1 MADAESDDR
10 RNQIEFDKP
19 HSARVWDA
27 MRGGKN
33 NYDVDREA
41 AADWIGVDPGIEAY
55 AKASRPYIQRVVRY
69 LAGEGIRQ
77 FLDVGTG
84 LPTDQNTH
92 EIAQS
97 VAPDARIAYV
107 DNDPLV
113 LTHARA
119 LLTNTTDEGVV
130 SYIDVDAQ
138 QPDEVIAQAR
148 HILNLREPVAVMM
161 FNILGHIESL
171 DEACSMVRTLM
182 NAMTPGSF
190 FAHSDG
196 IDTPTAL
203 VAQQKYKDTGAV
215 PYWNRPLEAF
225 RRIYGAP
232 GLEMV
237 EPGLVPISQWRPNV
251 GSPDPVPAYGG
262 VARKTA

>member
-1 MADAESDDR
+1 MADVESGER
-10 RNQIEFDKP
+10 RNEIDFRTPQ
-19 HSARVWDA
+19 SARVWDA

-33 NYDVDREA
+33 NYDVDRDA
-41 AADWIGVDPGIEAY
+41 AAEWIAIDPGIEPY
-55 AKASRPYIQRVVRY
+55 AKASRPFIQRVVRY
-69 LAGEGIRQ
+69 VVDQGVHQ

-92 EIAQS
+92 EVAQA

-107 DNDPLV
+107 DNDPVV

-130 SYIDVDAQ
+130 SYIDADAHR
-138 QPDEVIAQAR
+138 PDEVIAQAR
-148 HILNLREPVAVMM
+148 HILNLREPVAVLM
-161 FNILGHIESL
+161 FNILGHIETL
-171 DEACSMVRTLM
+171 DEACSIVRTLM
-182 NAMTPGSF
+182 DATVPGSF

-196 IDTPTAL
+196 IETPTAL
-203 VAQQKYKDTGAV
+203 IAQEKYKDTGAV
-215 PYWNRPLEAF
+215 PYWNRPLEALAQ
-225 RRIYGAP
+225 IYAAP

-251 GSPDPVPAYGG
+251 GPPPAVPAYGG